1 MVGARRLRACKRSVL
16 FHGGAPSAREADY
29 HPPVVA
35 LVLLSLLGCAR
46 TKLLHLEN
54 QVLEQENT
62 KLRQSLEG
70 CEAQAPP
77 PDFAVN
83 VTPEIVAD
91 YLRRSGF
98 ADATL
103 LPTGVLSAPVQGT
116 NTDFTLTIQLF
127 EREKVLFIA
136 ATDYLQLEE
145 ATSSKAMVLLLTQLA
160 AANYELLLGKF
171 QLNPK
176 NGEITLSVE
185 LNLDDGLGFRT
196 FHSVVHHLTKTADER
211 YPSLLRA
218 AQGQGI

>member
-1 MVGARRLRACKRSVL
+1 M
-16 FHGGAPSAREADY
+16 
-29 HPPVVA
+29 VA
-35 LVLLSLLGCAR
+35 LVLVSLLGCAR
-46 TKLLHLEN
+46 TKLLRLEN

-77 PDFAVN
+77 PDFAVS

-98 ADATL
+98 ADAKVQ
-103 LPTGVLSAPVQGT
+103 PTGVLSAPVDGT
-116 NTDFTLTIQLF
+116 NTDFTLTVQLF
-127 EREKVLFIA
+127 EREKVLFVA
-136 ATDYLQLEE
+136 ATEYLQLEE

-160 AANYELLLGKF
+160 ASNYELLLGKF

-196 FHSVVHHLTKTADER
+196 FYSVVHHLTKTADER

>member
-1 MVGARRLRACKRSVL
+1 VAPR
-16 FHGGAPSAREADY
+16 GGALDY
-29 HPPVVA
+29 HAGVI
-35 LVLLSLLGCAR
+35 VLLALLGCAR
-46 TKLLHLEN
+46 TKLLRLEN

-62 KLRQSLEG
+62 KLQQSLAG

-77 PDFAVN
+77 PDFAVT

-91 YLRRSGF
+91 YLRRAGY
-98 ADATL
+98 ADAKIQ
-103 LPTGVLSAPVQGT
+103 PTGVLTAPVAGT

-127 EREKVLFIA
+127 EREKVLFVA
-136 ATDYLQLEE
+136 ATEYLQLEE

-160 AANYELLLGKF
+160 ASNYELLLGKF

>member
-1 MVGARRLRACKRSVL
+1 MR
-16 FHGGAPSAREADY
+16 D
-29 HPPVVA
+29 VVA
-35 LVLLSLLGCAR
+35 LLMVLSGCAR

-54 QVLEQENT
+54 QVLEQENARLQRT
-62 KLRQSLEG
+62 LAG

-77 PDFAVN
+77 PDFAVT

-91 YLRRSGF
+91 YLRRSGY
-98 ADATL
+98 ADAKL
-103 LPTGVLSAPVQGT
+103 QPTGVLTAPVEGT

-145 ATSSKAMVLLLTQLA
+145 ATSSKAMVLLITQLA
-160 AANYELLLGKF
+160 ASNYELLLGKF
-171 QLNPK
+171 QLNPRS
-176 NGEITLSVE
+176 GEITLSVE